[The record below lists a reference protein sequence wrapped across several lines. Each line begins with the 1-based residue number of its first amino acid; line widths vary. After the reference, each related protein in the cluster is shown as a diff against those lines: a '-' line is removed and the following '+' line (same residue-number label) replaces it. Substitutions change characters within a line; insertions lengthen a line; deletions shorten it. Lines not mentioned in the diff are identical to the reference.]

1 MNFPFCIYTINFS
14 KNSLNTDNDWLL
26 IRRRIHYSLS
36 VIASLII
43 AIGGFTFVGIAVAD
57 ISPPEFRFLEY
68 LILGIIIAF
77 TLVLIIPARILKN
90 SLDMTKSIEKE
101 IVCSRILSANF
112 ERPEGATTKQKMFN
126 LIKNGLPSFDK
137 DAKLNESKHSGID
150 IIERS
155 PKHPFPQNIWDT
167 RDIAYAKDFAKEKV
181 TSDKLKEFLQTVGQ
195 VVKNGDVHVFCF
207 GDSFDESLTKDGT
220 ALKEMLEKIDYLSLI
235 QNNGDRFYLITTVYR

>member
-1 MNFPFCIYTINFS
+1 
-14 KNSLNTDNDWLL
+14 LNTDNDWLL

-36 VIASLII
+36 VIVSMIG

-68 LILGIIIAF
+68 VILGIITAF
-77 TLVLIIPARILKN
+77 TLVLIIPAKVLKN

-101 IVCSRILSANF
+101 IVNSRILSASF
-112 ERPEGATTKQKMFN
+112 LKPEGATTKQKMFN
-126 LIKNGLPSFDK
+126 LIKNALSSFDK
-137 DAKLNESKHSGID
+137 DAELNESKHSGIH

-181 TSDKLKEFLQTVGQ
+181 TSDKLKEFLQTVGR
-195 VVKNGDVHVFCF
+195 VVRKERNGIVHVFCF
-207 GDSFDESLTKDGT
+207 GDSFDESLTNDD
-220 ALKEMLEKIDYLSLI
+220 APLKEMMKEGEIDYLSVL
-235 QNNGDRFYLITTVYR
+235 QNENEMFSLITTVYG